1 MTHEPFSSEIS
12 AWTREMSAPG
22 NRRSGSLRRPMVNS
36 GLSIGT
42 MRRPSASVTTRRG
55 AGGISTIQGSAHY
68 IFVRD
73 ARASIQAHHRVRRY
87 SLQRLADP
95 EERKDHP

>member
-22 NRRSGSLRRPMVNS
+22 SRGSVSLRRPIMNS

-55 AGGISTIQGSAHY
+55 AGGISTIGGSAHY
-68 IFVRD
+68 IFVRTMTPRKTD
-73 ARASIQAHHRVRRY
+73 F
-87 SLQRLADP
+87 LQGTLDLRL
-95 EERKDHP
+95 EQQGWIESQH